1 MSDIGY
7 EGKNEFE
14 MIKVELGDDK
24 EYVKRYDVAVFP
36 DFGVFVN
43 GEYFRFYGQKLAG
56 YTLPICVSC
65 SDILQFAANRTSD
78 GILRISHSGMIP
90 FLEQNSNVV
99 YLGLFDEGVS
109 AFHVPDG

>member
-24 EYVKRYDVAVFP
+24 EYVKRYDVSVFP

-43 GEYFRFYGQKLAG
+43 GEYFRYYGQKLAG
-56 YTLPICVSC
+56 Y
-65 SDILQFAANRTSD
+65 
-78 GILRISHSGMIP
+78 GLR
-90 FLEQNSNVV
+90 
-99 YLGLFDEGVS
+99 LFGEI
-109 AFHVPDG
+109 

>member
-24 EYVKRYDVAVFP
+24 EYVKRYDVSVFP

-43 GEYFRFYGQKLAG
+43 GEYFRYYGQKLAG
-56 YTLPICVSC
+56 YGLHFFWRDLAISC
-65 SDILQFAANRTSD
+65 SSQRIGRATAFCVCPTTEWSPSWSRT
-78 GILRISHSGMIP
+78 
-90 FLEQNSNVV
+90 
-99 YLGLFDEGVS
+99 
-109 AFHVPDG
+109 